1 MDYLTVEDKDRLQ
14 QELAQSFT
22 KRKIITQRI
31 AEAREMGDLSE
42 NAEYHAARE
51 DQGMNEAKIRQ
62 IEHRLSTAVVAEAGS
77 VPEDVVFVGMTVKL
91 RDTKSGEEELCRL
104 VGETSG
110 RFDVD
115 YLEVTPNSPMG
126 MALMKAKVGETVR
139 VDSRRGEKR
148 YEIMEIVDAAGG

>member
-1 MDYLTVEDKDRLQ
+1 MEYLTAEDKERLQ
-14 QELAQSFT
+14 QELAGFIA
-22 KRKIITQRI
+22 KRKAITQRI
-31 AEAREMGDLSE
+31 ADARELGDLSE

-51 DQGMNEAKIRQ
+51 DQGMNEARIRQ
-62 IEHRLSTAVVAEAGS
+62 IEHRLSTAVVAETGS
-77 VPEDVVFVGMTVKL
+77 IPENVVFVGMTIKL

-110 RFDVD
+110 RFDMD

-139 VDSRRGEKR
+139 VDSRRGEKS
-148 YEIMEIVDAAGG
+148 YEIVQIVDS